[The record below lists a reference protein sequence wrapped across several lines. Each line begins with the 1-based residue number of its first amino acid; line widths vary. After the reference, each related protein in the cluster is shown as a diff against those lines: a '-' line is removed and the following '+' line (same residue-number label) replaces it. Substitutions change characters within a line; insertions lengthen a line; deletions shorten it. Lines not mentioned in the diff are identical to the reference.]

1 MDAALRQSKAMC
13 PFMKKATAA
22 GLRAMTTAARPAVA
36 ASASAT
42 TAVAP
47 SPCGGTISKLQV
59 LARRCPVMGKALAV
73 QSARLGHNG
82 FPAGVASVA
91 GYSTLSGQQR
101 KSGKAKLHTGRPR
114 EAQAVEGSLF
124 RDKGELLRPHSHL
137 NPSLTQPP
145 SQSSCLPVSRSS
157 RNSNPSMLPPS
168 TRPRTP
174 PAAAASL
181 TTKAS
186 TAPSSTRSTRT
197 SRTATSTTSTGWPRS
212 SRAPTW
218 PARRS
223 A

>member
-36 ASASAT
+36 ASAT

-73 QSARLGHNG
+73 QSARLGHAG

-124 RDKGELLRPHSHL
+124 RDKGELLRPHWHRS
-137 NPSLTQPP
+137 PSLT
-145 SQSSCLPVSRSS
+145 
-157 RNSNPSMLPPS
+157 
-168 TRPRTP
+168 
-174 PAAAASL
+174 
-181 TTKAS
+181 
-186 TAPSSTRSTRT
+186 
-197 SRTATSTTSTGWPRS
+197 
-212 SRAPTW
+212 
-218 PARRS
+218 
-223 A
+223 

>member
-22 GLRAMTTAARPAVA
+22 GLRAMTTAARPAFA
-36 ASASAT
+36 ASAPASAT

-73 QSARLGHNG
+73 QSARLGPAG

-124 RDKGELLRPHSHL
+124 RDKGELLRPHWHRG
-137 NPSLTQPP
+137 PPLTQLPLSPAASPP
-145 SQSSCLPVSRSS
+145 PRQAATAAQASR
-157 RNSNPSMLPPS
+157 RRRRRRQPGHARR
-168 TRPRTP
+168 RPR
-174 PAAAASL
+174 
-181 TTKAS
+181 
-186 TAPSSTRSTRT
+186 RQV
-197 SRTATSTTSTGWPRS
+197 
-212 SRAPTW
+212 
-218 PARRS
+218 
-223 A
+223 

>member
-36 ASASAT
+36 ASASASAT

-73 QSARLGHNG
+73 QSARLGHAG

-101 KSGKAKLHTGRPR
+101 KTAGKAKLHTGRPR

-124 RDKGELLRPHSHL
+124 RDKGEFCHP
-137 NPSLTQPP
+137 N
-145 SQSSCLPVSRSS
+145 
-157 RNSNPSMLPPS
+157 
-168 TRPRTP
+168 
-174 PAAAASL
+174 
-181 TTKAS
+181 
-186 TAPSSTRSTRT
+186 
-197 SRTATSTTSTGWPRS
+197 
-212 SRAPTW
+212 
-218 PARRS
+218 
-223 A
+223 